1 MVFQADY
8 RIYLLWCVRCGG
20 DCDCCVIRVSD
31 GMNSLKKT
39 EQKNSKIVLILVLL
53 QFASKLNNFEY
64 NSS

>member
-31 GMNSLKKT
+31 GMNSLKKNRT
-39 EQKNSKIVLILVLL
+39 KKLKNRFSFGFIAICV
-53 QFASKLNNFEY
+53 
-64 NSS
+64 